1 MLHLYQIIAYM
12 KKILFAI
19 ILVLPIQVLA
29 EPDTTLNRKAEIVK
43 KGWNL
48 GPIPVIAFDSD
59 LGFEYGAVLNFF
71 NFGDGSSYPEYR
83 HSIFTE
89 ASRYTKGSGQY
100 RIIYDSKY
108 VLPGIRLM
116 ADLQYLPTLA
126 AEFYGFNGA
135 QSRYHKSWTD
145 PDSKDYRS
153 ELFYKMNKDVLRAGV
168 DLQGSFGNPKL
179 GWLVGTSYQR
189 YAVGPLR
196 RSKLSAE
203 PSTYGEWDVLYDKMV
218 RWGAI
223 SQGERRGGDHL
234 TLKGALIYDTR
245 DNEPNPMRGIWA
257 DALVYYVSPSLA
269 GGTSGHAKL
278 AFTLRKYF
286 TLIPNDLSFA
296 FRAMTQ
302 NVVAGR
308 CPFYLLPQ
316 IVTVSPRRSAFEG
329 LGGAYSL
336 RGMLRNRL
344 MADGFALANA
354 ELRYKFWRMHLLRQN
369 FYWAITAF
377 TDAGMV
383 TQKNSVDLSGVPQAE
398 HDSYFRS
405 TSQRPHF
412 TFGMGGKLVMNQNFV
427 ISGDLGKA
435 ASSDDGS
442 WGMYIGVNFLF

>member
-1 MLHLYQIIAYM
+1 MRR
-12 KKILFAI
+12 ILFAI
-19 ILVLPIQVLA
+19 ILVFPLFA
-29 EPDTTLNRKAEIVK
+29 FGEADTTISRKTEIVK

-59 LGFEYGAVLNFF
+59 LGFEYGAVINFF

-83 HSIFTE
+83 HSIYTE

-135 QSRYHKSWTD
+135 QSRFHKSWID
-145 PDSKDYRS
+145 PDSEDYRS
-153 ELFYKMNKDVLRAGV
+153 ELFYKMNKDIVRAGI
-168 DLQGSFGNPKL
+168 DLQGRFCNPKL
-179 GWLVGTSYQR
+179 GWMLGTSFQHYS
-189 YAVGPLR
+189 VGPLR
-196 RSKLSAE
+196 RSKLSPEA
-203 PSTYGEWDVLYDKMV
+203 SDKYDVWDVLYNKMV
-218 RWGAI
+218 RWGVL
-223 SQGERRGGDHL
+223 SEGESRGGDHL

-245 DNEPNPMRGIWA
+245 DNEPNPMSGIWA
-257 DALVYYVSPSLA
+257 DALLYYVSPSLS

-278 AFTLRKYF
+278 ALTFRKYF
-286 TLIPNDLSFA
+286 TLIPNDLSLA

-302 NVVAGR
+302 NVVAGKS
-308 CPFYLLPQ
+308 PFYLLPQ
-316 IVTVSPRRSAFEG
+316 IVTVSPRKSAFEG

-336 RGMLRNRL
+336 RGILRNRV

-354 ELRYKFWRMHLLRQN
+354 ELRYKFWRLHLFRQN
-369 FYWAITAF
+369 FYCAITAF

-383 TQKNSVDLSGVPQAE
+383 TQKTSLELSGVPQAE
-398 HDSYFRS
+398 YDSYFCS